1 MVAQSLKAFRE
12 SWIAC
17 MLSMVQGDVTVLTL
31 KHAMT
36 ASKVGFISAV
46 SVALCML
53 LKNNPSQW
61 TIAWVIGCIT
71 ALSDWFVHPAH
82 FPGEAL
88 VTGAGAFGL
97 SILFNNVRK
106 VI

>member
-1 MVAQSLKAFRE
+1 MVKQSLKAFRE

-36 ASKVGFISAV
+36 ASKLGVISAI

-53 LKNNPSQW
+53 LRKNPSEW
-61 TIAWVIGCIT
+61 MVAWVIGVMTI
-71 ALSDWFVHPAH
+71 LGDWLVHPAN

-88 VTGAGAFGL
+88 VTGAGAFAL
-97 SILFNNVRK
+97 SILFNK
-106 VI
+106 VKW